1 MYKHK
6 IQSNIYKNYF
16 HVHFRVKYFSAAKN
30 MKRFLNAR
38 KQQSFKF
45 RKLDLY
51 INILRKKNADIYA
64 L

>member
-1 MYKHK
+1 
-6 IQSNIYKNYF
+6 
-16 HVHFRVKYFSAAKN
+16 

-38 KQQSFKF
+38 KQQSCKF

-51 INILRKKNADIYA
+51 INILRTKNADIYA